1 MTIQPGLTG
10 RAQTTVVDSN
20 TAAAMGSGLLPVFAT
35 PAMIALMEQ
44 AAVNA
49 CQAVLDEGCG
59 TVGTHLDVSHDAAS
73 PLGAVIQA
81 EATLIAVDGRKL
93 TFSVQAF
100 DNAGKIG
107 SGTHERFIIT
117 NDRFLTKAQS
127 RKEG

>member
-1 MTIQPGLTG
+1 MTMQPGLTG
-10 RAQTTVVDSN
+10 RAQTTVIESN

-49 CQAVLDEGCG
+49 CQDALDEGCG

-73 PLGAVIQA
+73 PLGMTIRA
-81 EATLIAVDGRKL
+81 EATLISVDGRKL
-93 TFSVQAF
+93 TFAVQAF
-100 DNAGKIG
+100 DDAGKIG

-117 NDRFLTKAQS
+117 NDRFLVKAQG